1 MNLQLVL
8 DTWRSQWR
16 AEPERIGPEWLRV
29 LFTALT
35 NTMIAIFITT
45 VFWTVRTQYSWWQ
58 IFPEVWWI
66 SQCIG
71 YMIHALHRVGDRL
84 TRGNPWSNWSMPA
97 RAAYHTAV
105 PLGGVV
111 LGYLIGIT
119 LLGGNAW
126 RLMTNF
132 PRVFFGVLAFSMAI
146 SLFWYMFFAARVRAA
161 KAEAEQAAQQAR
173 AETAE
178 RQATQAQLALLQAQI
193 EPHFLFNTL
202 ANVVSLIDYE
212 PAKSKQ
218 MLERFIE
225 YLRAS
230 LLTSRRTEGTLAD
243 ELEIVQAYLQLLAIR
258 MEGRLRFAVDVPEAL
273 RREPFAPM
281 LLQPLVENAINHG
294 LEPAIDGGT
303 VTIRAWTTDT
313 ELCIQV
319 ADNGEGLPPDTDT
332 PRRSAGT
339 GVALA
344 NMRERLAAL
353 YGPAAQLR
361 LAVGDAATGRGCV
374 ATITRP
380 LQT

>member
-1 MNLQLVL
+1 MNLRNLLAAGRTQWSSGPDRVGPWWLHLVFTGIFNTFIGL
-8 DTWRSQWR
+8 FLTVVIWTFQQR
-16 AEPERIGPEWLRV
+16 ASFGQILPETL
-29 LFTALT
+29 LFTH
-35 NTMIAIFITT
+35 
-45 VFWTVRTQYSWWQ
+45 
-58 IFPEVWWI
+58 
-66 SQCIG
+66 CIG
-71 YMIHALHRVGDRL
+71 YTIHLMFRLGERLVGNR
-84 TRGNPWSNWSMPA
+84 PKEEWSMPL
-97 RAAYHTAV
+97 RAVYFSAIPIT
-105 PLGGVV
+105 GVFI
-111 LGYLIGIT
+111 GYSIGVS
-119 LLGGNAW
+119 LLGGNLFRVIASNP
-126 RLMTNF
+126 RL
-132 PRVFFGVLAFSMAI
+132 FFGVLAFSLVLSA
-146 SLFWYMFFAARVRAA
+146 FWYQFFAARMRAA
-161 KAEAEQAAQQAR
+161 QAEAEQAEQQAR
-173 AETAE
+173 AEAAE
-178 RQATQAQLALLQAQI
+178 RQAAQAQLSMLQAQI

-243 ELEIVQAYLQLLAIR
+243 ELEIAQAYLQLLAIR

-319 ADNGEGLPPDTDT
+319 ADDGEGLPPDTDT

-344 NMRERLAAL
+344 NIRERLAAL